1 LSEAVK
7 LMTYNIYDGA
17 PGERR
22 ELVTRVIAAEQP
34 DVLVLC
40 ECNDFER
47 DGQRALHELEQA
59 LDMRGL
65 LLTVDSGY
73 HLALFV
79 RRMQVR
85 AFHRLSGQFQHGA
98 FLAELSHGGR
108 ELSVIGTHLCP
119 FGGEARL
126 LEARRLAAR
135 VQGELALLGDLNA
148 LSPHD
153 AAHHDPGAWLARYRA
168 RHQLGDDPRRL
179 DTRALSVLEQA
190 GLQDLFLRAHPGAVA
205 TTRPTR
211 LLSDRPAQRL
221 DYVLATAPLADR
233 LQDCRVVDGEAAQ
246 LASDHLPVIARLA

>member
-1 LSEAVK
+1 MK

-17 PGERR
+17 PDGRR
-22 ELVTRVIAAEQP
+22 ELVAGVIAAEQP

-47 DGQRALHELEQA
+47 DGQRALHDLERT

-65 LLTVDSGY
+65 LLTVPSGY

-79 RRMQVR
+79 RQPLVQVR

-98 FLAELSHGGR
+98 FLAELSHAGR

-126 LEARRLAAR
+126 LEARRIAAR

-153 AAHHDPGAWLARYRA
+153 APHHDPATWPARYRA
-168 RHQLGDDPRRL
+168 RHQLGDNPARL
-179 DTRALSVLEQA
+179 DTRAMSVLQQA
-190 GLQDLFLRAHPGAVA
+190 GLQDLLLRAHPDIRV

-221 DYVLATAPLADR
+221 DYVLATAPLAKR
-233 LQDCRVVDGEAAQ
+233 LRDCRVIDGEAAQ
-246 LASDHLPVIARLA
+246 LASDHLPVIAMLA